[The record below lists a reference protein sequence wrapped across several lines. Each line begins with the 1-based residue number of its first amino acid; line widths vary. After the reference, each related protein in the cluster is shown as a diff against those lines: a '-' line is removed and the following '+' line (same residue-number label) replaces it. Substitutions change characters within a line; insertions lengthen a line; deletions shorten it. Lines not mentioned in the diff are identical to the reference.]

1 MGKIFDYLSG
11 GIPGGAYILFF
22 VLLAVQL
29 TFMNLKKSGLVG
41 KKDGLKKQIIY
52 SFSIL
57 VIYII
62 LWFSF
67 KPPLPRI
74 RVIVLP
80 SKEGNVFKLND
91 KSVEFVE
98 LVNRAAL
105 NNQAKKYMI
114 HRWPWLYE
122 TIGKDSV
129 AYYQSWL
136 NCAERMQPGVIIES
150 SVEENG
156 RLNCKVRFLNNG
168 EDKVLEFS
176 GQPSKVL
183 NNIDDEIDLFKDKV
197 VNLPEIQAQY
207 LQAKLAYL
215 EGQFEQVEALLENS
229 DDTYSIELLAAAYV
243 KKGRMMKID
252 RERAKYTKV
261 VNPDLNKART
271 LLYSLIKKRKDMA
284 ETAFLLG
291 RIAQWEEKFEDA
303 NTFLKKAISDDPYNS
318 RTYYAISFLL
328 SSRFKE
334 LGFDRRDQI
343 LEKALYLDPGYRSA
357 VLELAQH
364 YYQSSSG
371 SPSSAGITKAMET
384 IRRYLHIKPKDPM
397 VLSALA
403 SILTKTKKLDEALA
417 IYKELQK
424 RFPNDSNSY
433 YDIGT
438 ILFYKKEYRKALN
451 NYLKAIKID
460 QNLNS
465 YLMAGFSYRE
475 LGVND
480 SALYYYRERVR
491 RKTGDD
497 DIYAAEAMKGIRII
511 LQEQNQGNE
520 MKEVGSRKEDV
531 RKKTDEK

>member
-1 MGKIFDYLSG
+1 MGKILDYLSG

-29 TFMNLKKSGLVG
+29 TFMNLKKSALIG
-41 KKDGLKKQIIY
+41 KKEGLKKQLIY
-52 SFSIL
+52 SSVII

-80 SKEGNVFKLND
+80 SKEGSTFKLND
-91 KSVEFVE
+91 KSIQFTE
-98 LVNRAAL
+98 LVERTAL
-105 NNQAKKYMI
+105 NNQGKKYLI
-114 HRWPWLYE
+114 HRLPWLYE

-129 AYYQSWL
+129 LYYQSWL
-136 NCAERMQPGVIIES
+136 DCAKRMKPGVIIES
-150 SVEENG
+150 SVDENG
-156 RLNCKVRFLNNG
+156 RLNCKVHILNNG
-168 EDKVLEFS
+168 EDKTLEFS
-176 GQPSKVL
+176 GQPFEVL
-183 NNIDDEIDLFKDKV
+183 NNIDDKIDLFKDNIA
-197 VNLPEIQAQY
+197 NLPEIQAQY

-215 EGQFEQVEALLENS
+215 GGHFAKVDSLLENS
-229 DDTYSIELLAAAYV
+229 EDTYTVELRAAALV
-243 KKGRMMKID
+243 AKGRMMKID
-252 RERAKYTKV
+252 RERAKYTKI
-261 VNPDLNKART
+261 VNPDLDKARK
-271 LLYSLIKKRKDMA
+271 LLYSLIKKRRDMA

-303 NTFLKKAISDDPYNS
+303 NTFLKKALSDDPYNS
-318 RTYYAISFLL
+318 RIYYAISFLL

-334 LGFDRRDQI
+334 LGFERRDQI
-343 LEKALYLDPGYRSA
+343 LEKALYLDPGYRNA

-371 SPSSAGITKAMET
+371 SPSSAGIAKAMET
-384 IRRYLHIKPKDPM
+384 IRRYLYIKPNDPM

-403 SILTKTKKLDEALA
+403 SILTKTKKLNEALT

-438 ILFYKKEYRKALN
+438 ILFYKREYRQALN
-451 NYLKAIKID
+451 NFLQAIKINE
-460 QNLNS
+460 NLDS

-475 LGVND
+475 LGIND

-511 LQEQNQGNE
+511 LQEQEQGSK
-520 MKEVGSRKEDV
+520 KEDVGSGKEEV
-531 RKKTDEK
+531 RKKTDKK